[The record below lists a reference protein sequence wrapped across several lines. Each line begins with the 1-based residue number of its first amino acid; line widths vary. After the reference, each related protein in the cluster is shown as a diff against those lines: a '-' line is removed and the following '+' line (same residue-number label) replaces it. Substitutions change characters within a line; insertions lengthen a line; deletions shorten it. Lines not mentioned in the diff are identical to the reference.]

1 MATGGGGLEVWV
13 RNSVAHEE
21 ASVWPGSKG
30 GGENVSG
37 EVVDGA
43 GSDERSAVKSNVG
56 CVMGGV
62 GDTL

>member
-1 MATGGGGLEVWV
+1 M

-21 ASVWPGSKG
+21 AGVWPGSKG
-30 GGENVSG
+30 EGENVSG
-37 EVVDGA
+37 EVVDGV

>member
-1 MATGGGGLEVWV
+1 M

-21 ASVWPGSKG
+21 ADVWPGSKG

-37 EVVDGA
+37 EVAVCA